1 MIGIGVLIAFAL
13 VVSAFVYH
21 KKYSKRHLNAVS
33 NFSPRN
39 GRHGQVP
46 TGPGAVQRLH
56 MPGGHRGRGPP
67 GATTVLTPGEPGVY
81 PSYGALAQP
90 VYGPYGA
97 PPMPPGMI
105 IAPPPYSASE
115 TSDAPLGPQPP
126 DARPTMT
133 LDPHATPPPSYD
145 DIIKDDPPIYTIDP
159 PNYIST
165 EPQAQTVHD
174 TNQSRTRTQNNLN
187 QTNNHNMERY

>member
-67 GATTVLTPGEPGVY
+67 GAITVLTPRRAGRTPLLRC
-81 PSYGALAQP
+81 PRP
-90 VYGPYGA
+90 
-97 PPMPPGMI
+97 
-105 IAPPPYSASE
+105 AS
-115 TSDAPLGPQPP
+115 L
-126 DARPTMT
+126 RT
-133 LDPHATPPPSYD
+133 LRSTPHASRYD
-145 DIIKDDPPIYTIDP
+145 YCPTTLFSIGNKWRTSWT
-159 PNYIST
+159 ST
-165 EPQAQTVHD
+165 AWCETHND
-174 TNQSRTRTQNNLN
+174 TRSARHTSSILRRHNQGWSTYLHHRSAKLHQHWTTSADC
-187 QTNNHNMERY
+187 TW